1 MSNLILKEGTE
12 HTSHWSTAFKV
23 FAWISIVGSVA
34 IFIAWTCDSA
44 KFTELLEAIGATIF
58 LFAMSALFRAI
69 SEIMDHLA
77 NHDKTE

>member
-1 MSNLILKEGTE
+1 MSNLILTE
-12 HTSHWSTAFKV
+12 ETKHTSHWSSAFKV
-23 FAWISIVGSVA
+23 FAWIGIIGCIA

-44 KFTELLEAIGATIF
+44 KFSELLEAIGATIS
-58 LFAMSALFRAI
+58 LFALSTLFRAI